1 MFQNNYPNWDNFVE
15 KIENN
20 SSELLKDLFD
30 EFSKKGL
37 YPKSFKYFV
46 LKRISEIQEKLEL
59 RSKNN
64 DDSDDEEE
72 EIINVPPN
80 FNDIINLA
88 FSEFKKRN
96 KVKRNGKDEKEIIEN
111 IYQIYNQI
119 KTKDFNDTNFSQHFF
134 KLEI

>member
-30 EFSKKGL
+30 EFSKKWL

-72 EIINVPPN
+72 EIINVPLN

-96 KVKRNGKDEKEIIEN
+96 KVKRSGKDEKEIIEN